1 MNPTHKRIHELR
13 RLLAA
18 NPDDRVALA
27 ELIGALAD
35 IRRASQVLELLP
47 RLEPFT
53 VLDVEL
59 LRRVVSMLTAGAH
72 LEKGLEIAESLIA
85 LTPDDTDLLMQLGSD
100 LMASKKFVAAAELLG
115 RVIELEPRN
124 SVALR
129 FRSSARL
136 QAGEVELAMAD
147 AVLCV
152 DLAPENSEFRIHLG
166 GLLLQAKRFNEAQ
179 PHLEKAIAIDPTN
192 AHAHNVLSSV
202 FVSMGL
208 VGRAID
214 EAAAAVKLEPSLV
227 SAQIHLGNLLTM
239 HGRYRQAID
248 VLRLSLRADPENLT
262 ARRVLSGALAAAG
275 NLSEAIDEALELV
288 RLAPET
294 PEYQM
299 HAGGLMVSAE
309 RMAEGIVLLQKA
321 CAMAPAIGHGWRTL
335 SGAELELGHF
345 DDAEAHALKALEC
358 EPDNAD
364 YKSHLKNL
372 RRKRDT
378 DITQALSIAIAD
390 IQSTTQYTPP
400 LNVPRR
406 LDADRKSHPM
416 LEAFR
421 TQRRVVMA
429 LVLRDIRA
437 AYAGSRLGYIWALI
451 EPMTHLLTL
460 GIVFK
465 ILNHS
470 TPPIGDNLYLFYLT
484 GILPFLMFIH
494 TVGHMMDSIP
504 GNHNLLQLPLIK
516 PMDLLVSQSLMSL
529 WRETTVVIISFFIF
543 FCIIG
548 IKAIPTEPVRC
559 VQALFCVWIAA
570 TGFGVLSSMVASAF
584 PTWEKIWP
592 VITRLMYFASGI
604 FYIPQN
610 MPEWV
615 RDYLIWNPVLQGIE
629 WFRNGFFRNYSPHWL
644 DTYYVLAFG
653 ISCLLIGLALERIQ
667 HRRMTY
673 EL

>member
-1 MNPTHKRIHELR
+1 MNPTNKRIQELKQ
-13 RLLAA
+13 LLAES
-18 NPDDRVALA
+18 PEDRATLS

-35 IRRASQVLELLP
+35 MRRASQVLDLLP
-47 RLEPFT
+47 QLEPYT
-53 VLDVEL
+53 ILDVEL

-72 LEKGLEIAESLIA
+72 LEKGLSLAESLMA
-85 LTPDDTDLLMQLGSD
+85 LSPDDTDLLMQLGSD
-100 LMASKKFVAAAELLG
+100 LMVSKRFSAAAEVLG
-115 RVIELEPRN
+115 KVIALEPRN

-129 FRSSARL
+129 FRSSALL
-136 QAGEVELAMAD
+136 QAGQADLAIAD
-147 AVLCV
+147 AARCLE
-152 DLAPENSEFRIHLG
+152 LAPENSEFRIHFG
-166 GLLLQAKRFNEAQ
+166 GLLLQSKQFKDAQ
-179 PHLEKAIAIDPTN
+179 LNLEKAIEIDPTN
-192 AHAHNVLSSV
+192 AHAHNLLSSV

-214 EAAAAVKLEPSLV
+214 EATAAVKLEPALV
-227 SAQIHLGNLLTM
+227 SSQVHLGNLLTI

-248 VLRLSLRADPENLT
+248 VLRLALRAEPENRV
-262 ARRVLSGALAAAG
+262 ARRVLSGTLAAAG

-288 RLAPET
+288 RLSPDT
-294 PEYQM
+294 PEYQL

-309 RMAEGIVLLQKA
+309 RMAEAIEFLQRA
-321 CAMAPAIGHGWRTL
+321 CAMAPTVGHGWRTL
-335 SGAELELGHF
+335 SGAEVEVGRF
-345 DDAEAHALKALEC
+345 EDAETHALKAMEC

-364 YKSHLKNL
+364 YKAHLK
-372 RRKRDT
+372 RVRGKRDT
-378 DITQALSIAIAD
+378 DITQALSVAIAD

-406 LDADRKSHPM
+406 LDHHKSHPM

-437 AYAGSRLGYIWALI
+437 SYAGSRLGYIWALI

-460 GIVFK
+460 GLVFK
-465 ILNHS
+465 LLNHS

-494 TVGHMMDSIP
+494 TVSHMMDSIP

-516 PMDLLVSQSLMSL
+516 PMDLLVSQSMMSL
-529 WRETTVVIISFFIF
+529 WRESTVVIISFSIF
-543 FCIIG
+543 FCLIG
-548 IKAIPTEPVRC
+548 AKAIPTEPIRC
-559 VQALFCVWIAA
+559 IQALFCVWFAA
-570 TGFGVLSSMVASAF
+570 TGFGALSAMVASAF

-604 FYIPQN
+604 FYIPQH

-653 ISCLLIGLALERIQ
+653 ISSLLIGLALERIQ